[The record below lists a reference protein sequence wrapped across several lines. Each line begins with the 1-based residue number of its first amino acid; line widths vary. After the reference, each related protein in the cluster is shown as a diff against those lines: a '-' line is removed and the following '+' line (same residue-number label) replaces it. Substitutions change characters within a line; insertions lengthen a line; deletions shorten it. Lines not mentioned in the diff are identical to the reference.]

1 VVSLRVGLSDGGERM
16 LEIRKRNMA
25 LCFVIA
31 AVLVVLAGCGSDDGQ
46 VQGDLTLLNED
57 GEEVTLTNKERATI
71 LFHFTEVG

>member
-1 VVSLRVGLSDGGERM
+1 M